1 MVQLS
6 QSKQPRVESTFEEEK
21 QQQDGCDFNTA
32 AEFQNTEKDFAEDQG
47 EGPLESLDRTTAC
60 QALSRAADV
69 SGSAP
74 AGWLMGPLFQSLK
87 SKMASF
93 TEIVMSPVKLF
104 QDKNLSTPEVQPDK
118 TGKSSEAHREPP
130 ETGSREAKES
140 SFTLVLQPGSD
151 SCHSRRLF
159 STSPDEIQVPFPAN
173 QELPLLQEPTVK
185 TADIIEKAKVSTRLK
200 TRPRNLN
207 VEKSPPLYSCHV
219 QLDHLHY
226 VSADVSR
233 HETNHVDGTRHETNS
248 GFVRSKR
255 TLSTRVRTER
265 KRLKSETKN
274 GAEPP
279 PLKQKVPSALSDGH
293 EALKRAAKCRNVKR
307 KLLRDEHDDASGK
320 TVKCKSVEPTEP
332 PSSVHLPAPAE
343 LAARSEGAPN
353 VGRGRPIK
361 RPAKAPRGEL
371 QAQTEKPQAQ
381 MSTEP
386 FYFEMTPFEGKPL
399 ECSNPNRGGD
409 QDATASRLRNVKV
422 NGKQPR
428 GDPRSRKSRFSRT
441 HAHNATPSATA
452 KDLPTPTTQSGLAGH
467 LLRRYSCPD
476 IPSLFASL
484 PRQPPLTLVPAHD
497 PAGSRRTRRHT
508 VSCGEVEREIAPLC
522 LRKEVYPSRRS
533 FPCDG
538 QNLPPALL
546 PSWSLSA
553 LASRFLYSPLAFLSG
568 GGEGKEVT
576 AGITASSQAASVS
589 ASSPKTDSL
598 LGAFEA
604 CASVSALAGG
614 SDNRTPGK
622 AEEDEDTES
631 SGHKLDEATVAQ
643 REEKSLSDSELKE
656 APKQENPGK
665 VSSIRIRRALPKPQN
680 NLTPMGL
687 PKAIRLKKKQFSLEE
702 IYTNKNFS
710 KPPESRL
717 ETVFEVPLSRR
728 DGSESRFGQ
737 RRLKRFVEF
746 HEVGEARKPK
756 KVAAG
761 GSKAGAASSRTRRG
775 GFARDDAGPSL
786 LPPPDADSLLCA
798 KLKQLDLWLI
808 GDQLDAAS

>member
-1 MVQLS
+1 
-6 QSKQPRVESTFEEEK
+6 
-21 QQQDGCDFNTA
+21 
-32 AEFQNTEKDFAEDQG
+32 
-47 EGPLESLDRTTAC
+47 
-60 QALSRAADV
+60 
-69 SGSAP
+69 
-74 AGWLMGPLFQSLK
+74 
-87 SKMASF
+87 
-93 TEIVMSPVKLF
+93 MSPVKLF

-553 LASRFLYSPLAFLSG
+553 LA
-568 GGEGKEVT
+568 
-576 AGITASSQAASVS
+576 
-589 ASSPKTDSL
+589 
-598 LGAFEA
+598 
-604 CASVSALAGG
+604 
-614 SDNRTPGK
+614 
-622 AEEDEDTES
+622 
-631 SGHKLDEATVAQ
+631 
-643 REEKSLSDSELKE
+643 
-656 APKQENPGK
+656 PKQENPGK

-746 HEVGEARKPK
+746 HE
-756 KVAAG
+756 
-761 GSKAGAASSRTRRG
+761 AGAASSRTRRG